1 MEDACADASTL
12 TSYDAVISAEDV
24 PWRIEAEISQSQD
37 GAISIVSR
45 TYDSSDSARSLSA
58 SSGVTLESERVY
70 IFDAPPRPTPA
81 NSREAATTPQAV
93 DVGVTA
99 YGRRMENGEWTA
111 WEVGRTSRGTM
122 ESDPGNIFCG
132 EILSQFAT
140 FRYNGQEQI
149 NGIQTR
155 KYTGTIEMPEPVWGN
170 YRFEY
175 WVGPNGRI
183 VRNDRTNLSN
193 NATVT
198 ATFSNWGEVNVV
210 TAPVQE
216 TPTP

>member
-1 MEDACADASTL
+1 MQALKARPWLVGSLLLVGALLAAAIVWWLVPDSSTLSAQEVMEDACADASTL

-155 KYTGTIEMPEPVWGN
+155 KYTGTIEMPEPVWG
-170 YRFEY
+170 E
-175 WVGPNGRI
+175 
-183 VRNDRTNLSN
+183 L
-193 NATVT
+193 
-198 ATFSNWGEVNVV
+198 
-210 TAPVQE
+210 PV
-216 TPTP
+216 